1 MLTGDRSTFLV
12 EIFEAPTPEAGIY
25 TWDIGKNLVF
35 ADAALADLFGLDPKE
50 TVQGLPLETYLDR
63 VHPGD
68 RPTLAKII
76 SQTIIAE
83 TPQQT
88 EYRVQGHDG
97 IYRSVVAFG
106 RAFRDKTG
114 TPILYSGIVVPANEI
129 DDGGTMPH

>member
-1 MLTGDRSTFLV
+1 MPTRDHSGFLM
-12 EIFEAPTPEAGIY
+12 EIFEAPTPDAGIY

-35 ADAALADLFGLDPKE
+35 ADAALANLFGLDPEE

-83 TPQQT
+83 TPQQMV
-88 EYRVQGHDG
+88 YRVQGRDG
-97 IYRSVVAFG
+97 SYRSVAAFG

-114 TPILYSGIVVPANEI
+114 TPVLYSGIVVPADET
-129 DDGGTMPH
+129 DSGGIRPH